1 MEPHPNSYTFSKRLA
16 ETIVADMHPKIP
28 AMIIRPSI
36 GKHFLL
42 VILKTNN

>member
-28 AMIIRPSI
+28 GIIVRPSI
-36 GKHFLL
+36 GKGDL
-42 VILKTNN
+42 IPS